1 MIKRLIYYCL
11 FILLSTGCKKFVTI
25 APTTAVDADV
35 IFSGDEPANIA
46 LIGLYAKMVQEFGL
60 MNGYPSLYGGQYA
73 DELQPLL
80 PQPSD
85 LPFFHNELTAD
96 ERVVRGIWST
106 AYNQVNHAN
115 QTIEKIA
122 QSEGMTEK
130 GRRQLTAEAK
140 FIRGIYYF
148 YLINLFGEVPLILTS
163 RYQETQQAKRMPIT
177 QVYQQI
183 EQDLQEAVAGLP
195 EAWPVYP
202 ITGAVPIRATK
213 FAAMTLLA
221 RVHLYRGNWQQA
233 IQQCDAVIDAK
244 KFKLATEPN
253 EVFRMSSPEII
264 FALQPTSKEYN
275 TAEGHFF
282 VYQPAIMPAGPA
294 YVLTDSL
301 VKAFEPTDKRF
312 IAWAKPAMVEN
323 KRVYAPDKYEV
334 YDGEQLIEVNLA
346 LRLAEV
352 YLMRAE
358 AYAQVDNTPLAL
370 ADLNTIRQRAALP
383 ALNTV
388 EDKPALLRAVQQERR
403 IELFGEWGHRWL
415 DLRRWP
421 SQLYPSNP
429 GRSRADDI
437 LGNFP
442 GKIWAP
448 WKTRWPIPASEIVK
462 LPALAQNE
470 GYD

>member
-1 MIKRLIYYCL
+1 MSKHPIHYFTAIVV
-11 FILLSTGCKKFVTI
+11 LLLAAQSCKKFVTI
-25 APTTAVDADV
+25 APATEVDADV

-46 LIGLYAKMVQEFGL
+46 LIGLYAKMVKEFGL

-73 DELQPLL
+73 DELEPLL

-85 LPFFHNELTAD
+85 LPFFQNELNAD

-122 QSEGMTEK
+122 QSEGMTGK
-130 GRRQLTAEAK
+130 GRQQLTAEAK

-148 YLINLFGEVPLILTS
+148 YLVNLFGEVPLILTS

-195 EAWPVYP
+195 ETWPVYP
-202 ITGAVPIRATK
+202 NTGAVPIRATK

-233 IQQCDAVIDAK
+233 IQQCDAVMEAG
-244 KFKLATEPN
+244 KFKLAIDPN
-253 EVFRMSSPEII
+253 DAFRMSSPEII
-264 FALQPTSKEYN
+264 LGLQPTSIEYN
-275 TAEGHFF
+275 TAEGHYF
-282 VYQPAIMPAGPA
+282 VYQPAIMPDGPA

-323 KRVYAPDKYEV
+323 KRVYAPD
-334 YDGEQLIEVNLA
+334 
-346 LRLAEV
+346 
-352 YLMRAE
+352 
-358 AYAQVDNTPLAL
+358 NTRYM
-370 ADLNTIRQRAALP
+370 T
-383 ALNTV
+383 
-388 EDKPALLRAVQQERR
+388 E
-403 IELFGEWGHRWL
+403 
-415 DLRRWP
+415 
-421 SQLYPSNP
+421 SS
-429 GRSRADDI
+429 
-437 LGNFP
+437 
-442 GKIWAP
+442 
-448 WKTRWPIPASEIVK
+448 
-462 LPALAQNE
+462 
-470 GYD
+470 